1 MAYYTKAVNSG
12 CEEMVKH
19 ARMLINKLITG
30 KCEPY
35 QAVENMRA
43 MANVHGN
50 CADHNGYGWLQAANI
65 LESKLVRAQK
75 ARDRQAELGVDWKP
89 KRK

>member
-1 MAYYTKAVNSG
+1 MAYYTKVVNSG
-12 CEEMVKH
+12 CEETIKD

-35 QAVENMRA
+35 QSVANMRA

-50 CADHNGYGWLQAANI
+50 CADHNGYGWLQAATA
-65 LESKLVRAQK
+65 LESKLARAQK
-75 ARDRQAELGVDWKP
+75 ARDKQAELGIDWKGRG
-89 KRK
+89 K